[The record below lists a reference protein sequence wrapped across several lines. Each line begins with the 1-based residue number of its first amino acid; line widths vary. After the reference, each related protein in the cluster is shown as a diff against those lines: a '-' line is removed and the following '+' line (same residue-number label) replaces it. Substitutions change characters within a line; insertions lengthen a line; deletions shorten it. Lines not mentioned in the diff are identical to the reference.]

1 MARVSIVL
9 LGVALGACAPAAAPE
24 RIPDVERVEKPVAEA
39 ARIPEKLEFNSLEAL
54 QARWEVV
61 RIDDLTFP
69 AQQSFV
75 HFQRDGFF
83 THEAGCGGG
92 HPAFYEATTDGSLT
106 TSRREPVIIAKCLNA
121 RAATLERALTDFVD
135 DVRGW
140 AMPTSSTLVLT
151 AADGRTAELRLPVG
165 PAPELE
171 GDWRVVSI
179 GGQAWA
185 GPEPATIGISF
196 NWLGAGAGCNG
207 GGASW
212 SSPASGRLQIG
223 PFAST
228 QMLCDEPLMAAEG
241 NLFGA
246 VARVTGYRVDGDSA
260 VLTGPRDI
268 VLVR

>member
-1 MARVSIVL
+1 MARLSIVL
-9 LGVALGACAPAAAPE
+9 LGVALSACAPATGPE
-24 RIPDVERVEKPVAEA
+24 RIADVEGVKEPVAGA
-39 ARIPEKLEFNSLEAL
+39 AQIPATSEVDPLSAL

-69 AQQSFV
+69 TQQSFV

-83 THEAGCGGG
+83 SHEAGCGGG
-92 HPAFYEATTDGSLT
+92 HPAFYEATADGGLT

-121 RAATLERALTDFVD
+121 RAATLERALADFLD
-135 DVRGW
+135 DLSGW
-140 AMPTSSTLVLT
+140 AMPTSSTLVLI

-165 PAPELE
+165 PVPELE

-179 GGQAWA
+179 GGKAWA

-212 SSPASGRLQIG
+212 SSPAPGRLEIG

-228 QMLCDEPLMAAEG
+228 QMLCDEPLMAAES

-246 VARVTGYRVDGDSA
+246 VESVSGYRVDGNRA

>member
-1 MARVSIVL
+1 MARLSIML
-9 LGVALGACAPAAAPE
+9 LGIALGACAPATGPE
-24 RIPDVERVEKPVAEA
+24 PSADAQRVEEPVTETAQ
-39 ARIPEKLEFNSLEAL
+39 IPEKLGFNALEGL

-61 RIDDLTFP
+61 RIDDLAFP

-83 THEAGCGGG
+83 SHEAGCGGG
-92 HPAFYEATTDGSLT
+92 HPAFYKATADGGLT
-106 TSRREPVIIAKCLNA
+106 TSRREPVMIAKCLNA
-121 RAATLERALTDFVD
+121 RAATLERALADFVD
-135 DVRGW
+135 DASGW
-140 AMPTSSTLVLT
+140 AMPTPSPLVLT

-165 PAPELE
+165 PVPELE

-179 GGQAWA
+179 GGMAWT
-185 GPEPATIGISF
+185 GPEPATIGTSF

-212 SSPASGRLQIG
+212 SSPATGRLQIG

-228 QMLCDEPLMAAEG
+228 EMLCDEPLMAAEG

-246 VARVTGYRVDGDSA
+246 VARVTGYRIDGGSA